1 MKIMTRIIIVCL
13 FFLSCFSC
21 SGKNKIQ
28 LQKEQN
34 ETTAEKEVLSTTGV
48 VRNPEATSSPGA
60 IEESFQMEMF
70 YCTDSDRVIF
80 DDYVT
85 YIKPFKKLPVSSLII
100 ETARFFL
107 NKPYVASTLEL
118 EPEGLVINLR
128 ELDCTTFVET
138 VLALSR
144 TVKMYDMPTIE
155 NFGEQLRNIRY
166 RRGNISN
173 YTDRNHYFSDWVYE
187 NETRGHI
194 KDVTKEVGGVPYK
207 LNLGFMSSHPDSYN
221 QLKSNPE
228 FVEVIK
234 KKEIEISQRDVYSII
249 PEASIKSCEKEMKDG
264 DIVSFVTDI
273 EGLDVSHVG
282 FIYLNKGVVTFIHAS
297 SSAKKVIVNPQSLLV
312 YFGKN
317 KRNTGIMIARPMFN
331 E

>member
-1 MKIMTRIIIVCL
+1 MKVMTRIIMVFL
-13 FFLSCFSC
+13 LLSCVSC

-28 LQKEQN
+28 LQTERN
-34 ETTAEKEVLSTTGV
+34 ETTAEKEALFATSAVQ
-48 VRNPEATSSPGA
+48 NPEAAQGAGA
-60 IEESFQMEMF
+60 IAESFQMEMF

-80 DDYVT
+80 NDYVT
-85 YIKPFKKLPVSSLII
+85 YIKPFKKLPVSGLII

-144 TVKMYDMPTIE
+144 AVKLYDIPTIE

-166 RRGNISN
+166 RRGNIGN

-194 KDVTKEVGGVPYK
+194 KDVTKEIGGVPYK
-207 LNLGFMSSHPDSYN
+207 LNLGFMSSHPDSYK
-221 QLKSNPE
+221 QLKANPE
-228 FVEVIK
+228 FVEAIK
-234 KKEIEISQRDVYSII
+234 KKEDEISQRDVYYII

-282 FIYLNKGVVTFIHAS
+282 FIHLNKGVVTFIHAS

-312 YFGKN
+312 YVGKN
-317 KRNTGIMIARPMFN
+317 KRNTGVMIARPMFYK
-331 E
+331 